1 MKRNP
6 DSALNV
12 LGKTTYIDD
21 SPENSDMLHAAIV
34 TSPSAHGTFTGLDT
48 DAALAYAPGVRI
60 LVAAD
65 VPGQNELST
74 SIPDEP
80 MLSTGHWHFRGEVL
94 ALVLAPT
101 RSAARKAAALVTIE
115 GRVDL
120 PVIVDPRVAY
130 AKGDIIMTPRT
141 QRLGDP
147 EAAFKLCDFVVSGR
161 VESAGQE
168 HVYLETQG
176 AIAYPEDSGGVRVI
190 SGTQSPAGV
199 QAIVARIL
207 GVPMNL
213 VEIETRRLGG
223 AFGGKEDQ
231 ASGWAAL
238 ASLGA
243 VKTGKPVK
251 LYLNR
256 RDDMISTGKRHPY
269 SSDFQIGLK
278 KDGTILAFEADYY
291 QNAGAATDLSPAII
305 PRTMFHAASAYHIPN
320 VRATGIMCRT
330 NLVPFT
336 AFRGFGGPQGI
347 FVIECAIEK
356 AARELG
362 MDPAE
367 IQRKNLLSEGD
378 VSHYGMKMVDV
389 RGKETFELC
398 MKKARWPDLRAGI
411 AAFNAENKAYKRGA
425 AVLPLCFG
433 ISFTKIMLNQGGSL
447 IHVYL
452 DGSVSVA
459 TGAIEMGQG
468 VGRKIAVVVSRTL
481 GAPLSSIRI
490 ESTRTTTVANTV
502 ATAASTGTDIN
513 AMAAQVACLEIKKR
527 LVALA
532 AAKLGIDAAAVDIAD
547 GRVLVG
553 DKHATVPGP
562 GGAGVVDLTF
572 AALATMAYENRVD
585 LSAHG
590 FYATPGLYYDMKA
603 EHGTPFLY
611 HVYGCAVVT
620 TTLDVLRGSYRFDD
634 AFIVHDIAESI
645 DPLVDMGQI
654 EGAFAQGLGWSSLEE
669 LKFDDSGRL
678 LSDTLSTY
686 KLPDAHFMPDMHVD
700 FFTRPNPLVVAN
712 SKAVGE
718 PPLMYGIAGYFA
730 VLDAL
735 KAARPN
741 ALSFHDLPM
750 TPEKAMLFLTGDL
763 TDNLT
768 SKLEKERS

>member
-21 SPENSDMLHAAIV
+21 MPESADMLHAAIV
-34 TSPSAHGTFTGLDT
+34 TSPSAHGTYTGLNT
-48 DAALAYAPGVRI
+48 KAALAYAPGVRV
-60 LVAAD
+60 LTAAD

-80 MLSTGHWHFRGEVL
+80 MLATGNWHYRGEVL

-101 RSAARKAAALVTIE
+101 RSIARKAAALVKVE

-120 PVIVDPRVAY
+120 PVIVDPRVAF
-130 AKGDIIMTPRT
+130 ANGDIIMTPRT

-147 EAAFKLCDFVVSGR
+147 EAAFKLCDVVVSGR

-256 RDDMISTGKRHPY
+256 RDDMTSTGKRHPY
-269 SSDFQIGLK
+269 SSDFKIGLK

-356 AARELG
+356 AARQLG

-389 RGKETFELC
+389 RAKETFELC
-398 MKKARWPDLRAGI
+398 MKKAKWPELRAGI
-411 AAFNAENKAYKRGA
+411 AAFNAENKARKRGA

-447 IHVYL
+447 VHVYN

-481 GAPLSSIRI
+481 GAPLASVRI

-502 ATAASTGTDIN
+502 ATAASTGADIN

-527 LVALA
+527 LVSLA
-532 AAKLGIDAAAVDIAD
+532 AAKLGVDAATVDIVD
-547 GRVLVG
+547 GRVVVG
-553 DKHATVPGP
+553 GKSVTA
-562 GGAGVVDLTF
+562 LTF

-590 FYATPGLYYDMKA
+590 FYATPGLHYDMKA

-620 TTLDVLRGSYRFDD
+620 ATVDVLRGSYQFND

-645 DPLVDMGQI
+645 DELVDMGQV
-654 EGAFAQGLGWSSLEE
+654 EGAFAQGLGWSCLEE
-669 LKFDDSGRL
+669 LKFDATGRL

-686 KLPDAHFMPDMHVD
+686 KLPDAHFMPELHVD

-735 KAARPN
+735 KAARPDGT
-741 ALSFHDLPM
+741 SFHDLPM

-763 TDNLT
+763 AGDLQ
-768 SKLEKERS
+768 KERP

>member
-21 SPENSDMLHAAIV
+21 MPESSDMLHAAIV
-34 TSPSAHGTFTGLDT
+34 SSPSAHGKFTGLDIK
-48 DAALAYAPGVRI
+48 AALAYAPGVRI

-80 MLSTGHWHFRGEVL
+80 MLAAGHWHFRGEVL

-101 RSAARKAAALVTIE
+101 RSVARKAAALVTIE

-120 PVIVDPRVAY
+120 PAIVDPRVAF

-141 QRLGDP
+141 QRSGDP
-147 EAAFKLCDFVVSGR
+147 EAAFRLCDVVVSGR

-199 QAIVARIL
+199 QTIVARIL

-256 RDDMISTGKRHPY
+256 RDDMNCTGKRHPY
-269 SSDFQIGLK
+269 SSDFKIGLK

-356 AARELG
+356 AARALG
-362 MDPAE
+362 MDPVE

-378 VSHYGMKMVDV
+378 VSHYGMKMEDV
-389 RGKETFELC
+389 RAKDTFELC
-398 MKKARWPDLRAGI
+398 MKKARWPELRAGI
-411 AAFNAENKAYKRGA
+411 AAFNAGNKAYKRGA

-447 IHVYL
+447 IHVYN

-481 GAPLSSIRI
+481 GAPLSSVRI

-502 ATAASTGTDIN
+502 ATAASTGADIN

-527 LVALA
+527 LVTLA
-532 AAKLGIDAAAVDIAD
+532 AERLGVDAATVDIAG
-547 GRVLVG
+547 GRVIVG
-553 DKHATVPGP
+553 GKPSE
-562 GGAGVVDLTF
+562 LTF
-572 AALATMAYENRVD
+572 AAMATAAYEKRID

-590 FYATPGLYYDMKA
+590 FYATPGLHYDIKS

-620 TTLDVLRGSYRFDD
+620 ATLDVMRGSYRLND

-654 EGAFAQGLGWSSLEE
+654 EGAFAQGLGWACLEE

-700 FFTRPNPLVVAN
+700 FFTRPNPRVIAN

-735 KAARPN
+735 KAARSE
-741 ALSFHDLPM
+741 ASSFHDLPM

-763 TDNLT
+763 
-768 SKLEKERS
+768 EKERS

>member
-21 SPENSDMLHAAIV
+21 LPENSDMLHAAIV
-34 TSPSAHGTFTGLDT
+34 MSPSAHGRFSRLDAR
-48 DAALAYAPGVRI
+48 AALAFAPGVRVI
-60 LVAAD
+60 VAAD
-65 VPGQNELST
+65 VPGDNQLST

-80 MLSTGHWHFRGEVL
+80 MLATGEWHYRGEVL

-101 RSAARKAAALVTIE
+101 RSIARKAAALVAIE
-115 GRVDL
+115 GREDL
-120 PVIVDPRVAY
+120 PVVVDPREAF
-130 AKGDIIMTPRT
+130 KRGDIIMTPRT
-141 QRLGDP
+141 QRSRDP
-147 EAAFKLCDFVVSGR
+147 EAAFKECDLVVSGR

-176 AIAYPEDSGGVRVI
+176 AIAYPDDSGGVRVF
-190 SGTQSPAGV
+190 SGTQSPSGV

-207 GVPMNL
+207 GVPMNK
-213 VEIETRRLGG
+213 VEVETRRLGG

-238 ASLGA
+238 AALGA

-256 RDDMISTGKRHPY
+256 RDDMTSTGKRHPY
-269 SSDFQIGLK
+269 SSDFKIGLR

-305 PRTMFHAASAYHIPN
+305 PRTMFHAVNAYRVPA
-320 VRATGIMCRT
+320 VRVTGVMCRT

-336 AFRGFGGPQGI
+336 AFRGFGGPQGV

-356 AARELG
+356 AARALG
-362 MDPAE
+362 MDPADV
-367 IQRKNLLSEGD
+367 QRKNLLSEGD
-378 VSHYGMKMVDV
+378 VSHYGMRMDDV
-389 RGKETFELC
+389 RAKDVFTRC
-398 MKKARWPDLRAGI
+398 MDKARYPALRAEI
-411 AAFNAENKAYKRGA
+411 DAFNASHKAIKRGA
-425 AVLPLCFG
+425 AVTPICFG
-433 ISFTKIMLNQGGSL
+433 ISFTKIMLNQGGAL
-447 IHVYL
+447 VHVYN
-452 DGSVSVA
+452 DGSVSVS

-468 VGRKIAVVVSRTL
+468 VGRKIAVIVSKAL
-481 GAPLSSIRI
+481 GAPLESIRI

-502 ATAASTGTDIN
+502 ATAASTGADIN
-513 AMAAQVACLEIKKR
+513 GMAAQVACLELKKR
-527 LVALA
+527 LVTIA
-532 AAKLGIDAAAVDIAD
+532 AERLGAAPEAIGIAD
-547 GRVLVG
+547 GAVTVG
-553 DKHATVPGP
+553 GLPSA
-562 GGAGVVDLTF
+562 DLDF
-572 AALATMAYENRVD
+572 RRLAALAYEKRID

-590 FYATPGLYYDMKA
+590 FYATPGLHYDMKA

-620 TTLDVLRGSYRFDD
+620 ATLDVIRGSYRFDD

-645 DPLVDMGQI
+645 DPLIDLGQV

-669 LKFDDSGRL
+669 LKFDETGRL

-686 KLPDAHFMPDMHVD
+686 KLPDAHFMPRMDVE
-700 FFTRPNPLVVAN
+700 FFTRPNPKVVAN

-718 PPLMYGIAGYFA
+718 PPLIYGLAGYFA

-735 KAARPN
+735 KAARPD
-741 ALSFHDLPM
+741 APPFYDLPM
-750 TPEKAMLFLTGDL
+750 TPEKAMLFLTGDGGAA
-763 TDNLT
+763 TGKDT
-768 SKLEKERS
+768 VK

>member
-1 MKRNP
+1 MNKRNP

-21 SPENSDMLHAAIV
+21 MPESSDMLHAAIV
-34 TSPSAHGTFTGLDT
+34 TSPSAHGTYTGLDT
-48 DAALAYAPGVRI
+48 RAALAYAPGVRI

-80 MLSTGHWHFRGEVL
+80 MLATGDWHYRGEVL

-101 RSAARKAAALVTIE
+101 RSLARKAAALVKIE
-115 GRVDL
+115 GRMDL

-130 AKGDIIMTPRT
+130 ANGDIIMTPRT

-147 EAAFKLCDFVVSGR
+147 EAAFRLCDVVVSGR
-161 VESAGQE
+161 VESGGQE

-256 RDDMISTGKRHPY
+256 RDDMTSTGKRHPY
-269 SSDFQIGLK
+269 SSDFKIGLK

-378 VSHYGMKMVDV
+378 VSHYGMKMEDV
-389 RGKETFELC
+389 RARDTFDLC
-398 MKKARWPDLRAGI
+398 MKKAKWPELRAEI
-411 AAFNAENKAYKRGA
+411 ALFNAGSKAYKRGA

-447 IHVYL
+447 IHVYN

-468 VGRKIAVVVSRTL
+468 VGRKIAVVVSRAL
-481 GAPLSSIRI
+481 GAPLASIRI

-502 ATAASTGTDIN
+502 ATAASTGADIN
-513 AMAAQVACLEIKKR
+513 AMAAQVASLEIKKR
-527 LVALA
+527 LLALA
-532 AAKLGIDAAAVDIAD
+532 AEKLGVDVATVDIVD
-547 GRVLVG
+547 GF
-553 DKHATVPGP
+553 
-562 GGAGVVDLTF
+562 VVVNEKPSGLTF
-572 AALATMAYENRVD
+572 AALATAAYEKRID

-590 FYATPGLYYDMKA
+590 FYATPGLHYDMKA

-620 TTLDVLRGSYRFDD
+620 ATLDVMRGSYRFDN

-654 EGAFAQGLGWSSLEE
+654 EGAFAQGLGWTCLEE
-669 LKFDDSGRL
+669 LKFDDTGRL

-700 FFTRPNPLVVAN
+700 FFSRPNPRVVAN

-735 KAARPN
+735 KAARP
-741 ALSFHDLPM
+741 AAPSFHDLPM

-763 TDNLT
+763 KNNLA
-768 SKLEKERS
+768 KERS